1 MSNKRNFLFT
11 TFEAGGCVMPA
22 LTVVDKLVRRGHRV
36 RVMSDA
42 CNRRESEAAG
52 AAFIP
57 WRRAPSKPLRDRAF
71 DTFDDW
77 SAPNPAAGFM
87 NLVDAVLVGPALA
100 FARDVI
106 DEIAREHVDLVVS
119 NEMLFGVLAGC
130 EAVEQKHALLSAN
143 IALFPLPGVPPLGPG
158 LPPARTD
165 QERALHAAIT
175 ADMLAMLDRA
185 LPTLNAARSDLGL
198 SPLAHLVDQHKTAE
212 ALLLATSRAFDF
224 APDVLPHGVRY
235 VGPQLGEP
243 GWAAPWVSPFAPDDR
258 RPLVLVSFS
267 TTFQDHAGV
276 VQRVVD
282 ALADLPIKVV
292 VTLGGSLRRD
302 ELRAPGNVA
311 VMESAPHHEVM
322 REAALVVTHGG
333 HGTVMKALAHHRPM
347 LIIPHGR
354 DQNDNAVRVTER
366 GAGLALPRDADVAAL
381 RAATRRLLSEP
392 GFAAAARALGAE
404 VAREAAVS
412 PVVEVL
418 EQLSSRAPAP
428 SPACGCLALA
438 V

>member
-1 MSNKRNFLFT
+1 VTNKRNFLFT
-11 TFEAGGCVMPA
+11 TFEAGGSVMPA

-52 AAFIP
+52 AAFVP
-57 WRRAPSKPLRDRAF
+57 WGRAPSKPLRDRAF

-119 NEMLFGVLAGC
+119 SEMLFGVLAGC
-130 EAVEQKHALLSAN
+130 EAVGQKHALLSAN

-158 LPPARTD
+158 LPPAGTD
-165 QERALHAAIT
+165 QERALHAAMT
-175 ADMLAMLDRA
+175 ADTLALLDRA

-198 SPLAHLVDQHKTAE
+198 PPLAHLVDQHDSAE

-224 APDVLPHGVRY
+224 APDILPHRVRY

-243 GWAAPWVSPFAPDDR
+243 AWAAPWVSPFAPDDR

-267 TTFQDHAGV
+267 TTFQNHAGV

-282 ALADLPIKVV
+282 ALADLPVKAV

-302 ELRAPGNVA
+302 EVRPSGNVVA
-311 VMESAPHHEVM
+311 VESAPHHEVM
-322 REAALVVTHGG
+322 REAALVITHGG
-333 HGTVMKALAHHRPM
+333 HGTVMKALSHHRPL

-366 GAGLALPRDADVAAL
+366 GAGLALPRDADVATL
-381 RAATRRLLSEP
+381 RTAIRRLLAEP
-392 GFAAAARALGAE
+392 AFAAAARALGTG
-404 VAREAAVS
+404 VAREATES
-412 PVVEVL
+412 PVIEVL
-418 EQLSSRAPAP
+418 ERLAARPPGRST
-428 SPACGCLALA
+428 ACQCLALA

>member
-11 TFEAGGCVMPA
+11 TFEAGGSVMPA

-42 CNRRESEAAG
+42 CNRREAEAAG
-52 AAFIP
+52 AVFIP

-77 SAPNPAAGFM
+77 SAPDPADGFM

-106 DEIAREHVDLVVS
+106 DEIARERVDLVVS
-119 NEMLFGVLAGC
+119 SEMLFGVHAGC
-130 EAVEQKHALLSAN
+130 EAVAQKHALLSAN

-165 QERALHAAIT
+165 QERALHAAIA
-175 ADMLAMLDRA
+175 ADTLAMLDRA
-185 LPTLNAARSDLGL
+185 LPKLNAARIDLGL
-198 SPLAHLVDQHKTAE
+198 APLAHLVDQHKSAE
-212 ALLLATSRAFDF
+212 ALLLGTSRTFDF
-224 APDVLPHGVRY
+224 APDVLPRRVRY

-282 ALADLPIKVV
+282 ALADLPVKAV
-292 VTLGGSLRRD
+292 VTLGGSLHRD

-311 VMESAPHHEVM
+311 VVESAPHHDVM
-322 REAALVVTHGG
+322 REATLVVTHGG

-381 RAATRRLLSEP
+381 RAATRRLLTEP
-392 GFAAAARALGAE
+392 AFAAAARALGAA
-404 VAREAAVS
+404 VAREAAES

-418 EQLSSRAPAP
+418 ERLAAHAPGRSA
-428 SPACGCLALA
+428 ACGCLALA

>member
-1 MSNKRNFLFT
+1 VTSKRNFLFT
-11 TFEAGGCVMPA
+11 TFEAGGSVMPA
-22 LTVVDKLVRRGHRV
+22 LTVVDKLARRGHRV

-52 AAFIP
+52 AAFVP
-57 WRRAPSKPLRDRAF
+57 WRRAPSKPSRDRAF

-119 NEMLFGVLAGC
+119 SEMLFGVLAGC
-130 EAVEQKHALLSAN
+130 EAVGQKHALLSAN
-143 IALFPLPGVPPLGPG
+143 IPLFPLPGVPPLGPG

-165 QERALHAAIT
+165 RERALHAAIT
-175 ADMLAMLDRA
+175 EDTLALLDRA
-185 LPTLNAARSDLGL
+185 LPTLNAARGDLGL
-198 SPLAHLVDQHKTAE
+198 PPLAHLVDQHDSAE

-224 APDVLPHGVRY
+224 APDILPHRVRY

-276 VQRVVD
+276 VQRAVD
-282 ALADLPIKVV
+282 ALADLPIKAV

-302 ELRAPGNVA
+302 ELRASDNVA
-311 VMESAPHHEVM
+311 VIESAPHHEVM

-333 HGTVMKALAHHRPM
+333 HGTVMKALTHRRPM

-366 GAGLALPRDADVAAL
+366 RAGLALPRDADVATL
-381 RAATRRLLSEP
+381 RAAIERLLTEP
-392 GFAAAARALGAE
+392 AFTAAARALGTAVAHDAAE
-404 VAREAAVS
+404 S
-412 PVVEVL
+412 PVVKVL
-418 EQLSSRAPAP
+418 EQMSSRAPA
-428 SPACGCLALA
+428 SPACKCLALA

>member
-1 MSNKRNFLFT
+1 MTNKRNFLFT
-11 TFEAGGCVMPA
+11 TFEAGGSVMPA
-22 LTVVDKLVRRGHRV
+22 LTVVEKLARSGHRV

-52 AAFIP
+52 AAFVP

-87 NLVDAVLVGPALA
+87 NLVDAVLVGPAMA

-119 NEMLFGVLAGC
+119 SEMLFGVLAGC
-130 EAVEQKHALLSAN
+130 EAVGQKHALLSAN

-175 ADMLAMLDRA
+175 ADTLAMLDRA
-185 LPTLNAARSDLGL
+185 LPTLNAVRNDLGL
-198 SPLAHLVDQHKTAE
+198 PPLRHLVDQHDSAE

-224 APDVLPHGVRY
+224 APATLPRGVRY

-243 GWAAPWVSPFAPDDR
+243 TWAAPWVSPFAPDDR

-276 VQRVVD
+276 VQRVLD
-282 ALADLPIKVV
+282 ALADLPVKAV
-292 VTLGGSLRRD
+292 VTLGGSLRHD
-302 ELRAPGNVA
+302 ELRAPANVA
-311 VMESAPHHEVM
+311 VVESAPHHDVM

-333 HGTVMKALAHHRPM
+333 HGTVMKALVHRRPM
-347 LIIPHGR
+347 LIVPHGR

-366 GAGLALPRDADVAAL
+366 GAGLALPRDADAKAL
-381 RAATRRLLSEP
+381 RAVIRRLLAEP
-392 GFAAAARALGAE
+392 AFAAAARVLGTE
-404 VAREAAVS
+404 VAREVAQS
-412 PVVEVL
+412 PVVDVL
-418 EQLSSRAPAP
+418 EQLSSWAPAA
-428 SPACGCLALA
+428 SPACRCLALA

>member
-1 MSNKRNFLFT
+1 MSSERNFLFT
-11 TFEAGGCVMPA
+11 TFEAGGSVMPA

-52 AAFIP
+52 AVFVP

-77 SAPNPAAGFM
+77 SMPDPAAGFM

-106 DEIAREHVDLVVS
+106 DEVAREHVDLVVS
-119 NEMLFGVLAGC
+119 SEMLFGVLAGC
-130 EAVEQKHALLSAN
+130 EAIGQKHALLSAN

-165 QERALHAAIT
+165 EERALHAAIA
-175 ADMLAMLDRA
+175 ADTLAMLDRA

-198 SPLAHLVDQHKTAE
+198 PPLARLTDQHKSAE
-212 ALLLATSRAFDF
+212 ALLLGTSRAFDF
-224 APDVLPHGVRY
+224 APVTLPKGVRY

-243 GWAAPWVSPFAPDDR
+243 AWAAPWVSPFASDDR

-267 TTFQDHAGV
+267 TTFQNHAGV
-276 VQRVVD
+276 VQRVLD
-282 ALADLPIKVV
+282 ALAGLPVRAV
-292 VTLGGSLRRD
+292 VTLGGSLRPH
-302 ELRAPGNVA
+302 EVSAPGNVA
-311 VMESAPHHEVM
+311 VVESAPHHEVM
-322 REAALVVTHGG
+322 REAVLVVTHGG

-366 GAGLALPRDADVAAL
+366 GAGLALSRDADVATL
-381 RAATRRLLSEP
+381 RAAVRRLLAEP
-392 GFAAAARALGAE
+392 AFAAAARALGSQ
-404 VAREAAVS
+404 VAREAAQS

-418 EQLSSRAPAP
+418 ERMSSRTLA
-428 SPACGCLALA
+428 SPGCSCLALA

>member
-1 MSNKRNFLFT
+1 MTNKRNFLFT
-11 TFEAGGCVMPA
+11 TFEAGGSVMPA
-22 LTVVDKLVRRGHRV
+22 LTVVDKLARRGHRV

-52 AAFIP
+52 AAFVP
-57 WRRAPSKPLRDRAF
+57 WRRAPSKPSRDRAF

-77 SAPNPAAGFM
+77 SAPNPAVGFM

-119 NEMLFGVLAGC
+119 SEMLFGVLAGC
-130 EAVEQKHALLSAN
+130 EAVGQKHALLSAN

-165 QERALHAAIT
+165 QERALHAALT
-175 ADMLAMLDRA
+175 ADTMAMLDGA

-198 SPLAHLVDQHKTAE
+198 SPLAHLVDQHKSAE
-212 ALLLATSRAFDF
+212 ALLLSTSRAFDF
-224 APDVLPHGVRY
+224 APDILPRGVRY

-243 GWAAPWVSPFAPDDR
+243 AWAASWVSPFAPGDR

-282 ALADLPIKVV
+282 ALADLPIRAV
-292 VTLGGSLRRD
+292 VTLGGSLRSA
-302 ELRAPGNVA
+302 EQRAAGNIA
-311 VMESAPHHEVM
+311 VVESAPHHEVM

-333 HGTVMKALAHHRPM
+333 HGTVMKALTHQRPM

-366 GAGLALPRDADVAAL
+366 GAGLVLQRDADVPAL
-381 RAATRRLLSEP
+381 RTAIRRLLAEP
-392 GFAAAARALGAE
+392 AFAAAARALGAE
-404 VAREAAVS
+404 VAREAAES
-412 PVVEVL
+412 PVAELL
-418 EQLSSRAPAP
+418 EQLSWRTRAPL
-428 SPACGCLALA
+428 PACGCLALA

>member
-1 MSNKRNFLFT
+1 MTSKRNFLFT
-11 TFEAGGCVMPA
+11 TFDAGGSVMPT

-42 CNRRESEAAG
+42 CNRRESEATG
-52 AAFIP
+52 AAFVP
-57 WRRAPSKPLRDRAF
+57 WRRAPSKPFRDRAF

-77 SAPNPAAGFM
+77 SAPDPAAGFM
-87 NLVDAVLVGPALA
+87 NLVEAVLVGPALA
-100 FARDVI
+100 FARDVV
-106 DEIAREHVDLVVS
+106 DEIGREHVDLVVS
-119 NEMLFGVLAGC
+119 SEMLFGVLAGC
-130 EAVEQKHALLSAN
+130 EAVGQKHALLSAN

-158 LPPARTD
+158 LPPARTH

-175 ADMLAMLDRA
+175 ADTLAMLDGA

-198 SPLAHLVDQHKTAE
+198 APLAHLVDQHRSAE
-212 ALLLATSRAFDF
+212 VLLLATSRAFDF
-224 APDVLPHGVRY
+224 APDVLPHCVRY

-258 RPLVLVSFS
+258 RPLVLVAFS

-276 VQRVVD
+276 VQRAID
-282 ALADLPIKVV
+282 ALADLPVKAV

-302 ELRAPGNVA
+302 ELRAAGNVA
-311 VMESAPHHEVM
+311 VVESAPHHEVM

-333 HGTVMKALAHHRPM
+333 HGTVMKALVHHRPM

-366 GAGLALPRDADVAAL
+366 GAGLVLQRDADVAAL
-381 RAATRRLLSEP
+381 RAAIRRLLAEP
-392 GFAAAARALGAE
+392 AFAAAARALGAE
-404 VAREAAVS
+404 VAREAAES
-412 PVVEVL
+412 PVVKVL
-418 EQLSSRAPAP
+418 EQQTSRTPAP
-428 SPACGCLALA
+428 SPDCRCVA
-438 V
+438 VAG